1 MQPEGKKKT
10 KFSNSH
16 ITIFSPFLNFPFQ
29 VYPSKR
35 LQTMLPSNP
44 EHGNITTHPSLSPN
58 LASGI
63 SVIVINFLLSL
74 LGTLGNLLVLLVISV
89 NIRLATPSNLL
100 LANLASVDFICMAF
114 VAPGS
119 IYKQFC
125 RKLGFCHL
133 SEMTVLAFRG
143 LGQFVVAAAV
153 SSLFAIAVDRFLAI
167 SFPFKYTSMMTKRRT
182 VYCICLTW
190 LAGAVITFV
199 FMGLNFV
206 YIQSAYC
213 ILLIL
218 VTISLYI
225 HIFLFALKK
234 ERQIAALQITNA
246 KRTTNFLHERKSTK
260 TMAVILGVF
269 AASWV
274 PAVVFYA
281 VVSPEDPRF
290 PDIQS
295 WINAIYYLNAT
306 LNPFI
311 YCVRSVNFRKRVK
324 QLVKSTMIRFS
335 P

>member
-1 MQPEGKKKT
+1 M
-10 KFSNSH
+10 F
-16 ITIFSPFLNFPFQ
+16 
-29 VYPSKR
+29 
-35 LQTMLPSNP
+35 PSNP
-44 EHGNITTHPSLSPN
+44 EHGNTTVHPSLSPN
-58 LASGI
+58 LASCI
-63 SVIVINFLLSL
+63 SVIVINFLLSI

-100 LANLASVDFICMAF
+100 LANLATVDFICMAF

-119 IYKQFC
+119 IYKQLC

-153 SSLFAIAVDRFLAI
+153 SSLFVIAVDRFLAI

-182 VYCICLTW
+182 LYCICLTW
-190 LAGAVITFV
+190 FAGALITFV

-213 ILLIL
+213 TLFIL

-234 ERQIAALQITNA
+234 ERQIAALQIANV
-246 KRTTNFLHERKSTK
+246 KRATNFLHERKSTK

-269 AASWV
+269 TASWV
-274 PAVVFYA
+274 PAVAFYA

-290 PDIQS
+290 ITIQS
-295 WINAIYYLNAT
+295 WINAIYFLNAT

-311 YCVRSVNFRKRVK
+311 YCIRSVNFRTRVK
-324 QLVKSTMIRFS
+324 KLVKSSMIRFS
-335 P
+335 L

>member
-1 MQPEGKKKT
+1 M
-10 KFSNSH
+10 
-16 ITIFSPFLNFPFQ
+16 
-29 VYPSKR
+29 V
-35 LQTMLPSNP
+35 PSNP
-44 EHGNITTHPSLSPN
+44 EHGNTTMHPSLSPN
-58 LASGI
+58 LAVCI
-63 SVIVINFLLSL
+63 SIIVINFLLSI

-89 NIRLATPSNLL
+89 NLRLTTPSNLL

-114 VAPGS
+114 VVPGS
-119 IYKQFC
+119 IYRQLC
-125 RKLGFCHL
+125 RKLGFCHP
-133 SEMTVLAFRG
+133 SETTVLAFRG

-153 SSLFAIAVDRFLAI
+153 SSLFVIAVDRFLAI

-182 VYCICLTW
+182 VYCSCLTW

-218 VTISLYI
+218 VTTSLYI
-225 HIFLFALKK
+225 HIFLSALKK
-234 ERQIAALQITNA
+234 ERQIAALRIPNA
-246 KRTTNFLHERKSTK
+246 KKTTNYLHERKSTK

-290 PDIQS
+290 LDIQS
-295 WINAIYYLNAT
+295 WINAVYYLNAT

-311 YCVRSVNFRKRVK
+311 YCIRSVNFRTRVK
-324 QLVKSTMIRFS
+324 KLVKSSMIRFS
-335 P
+335 L

>member
-1 MQPEGKKKT
+1 MLPNNTEQGNT
-10 KFSNSH
+10 AM
-16 ITIFSPFLNFPFQ
+16 
-29 VYPSKR
+29 YPSV
-35 LQTMLPSNP
+35 
-44 EHGNITTHPSLSPN
+44 SPN
-58 LASGI
+58 LASSI

-74 LGTLGNLLVLLVISV
+74 FGILGNLLVLLVTSL

-100 LANLASVDFICMAF
+100 LANLASVDFICMAL

-119 IYKQFC
+119 IYKQLC
-125 RKLGFCHL
+125 RTLGFCHL

-153 SSLFAIAVDRFLAI
+153 SSLFVIAVDRFLAI
-167 SFPFKYTSMMTKRRT
+167 SFPFKYTSTMTKRRT

-206 YIQSAYC
+206 YIQSGYC

-225 HIFLFALKK
+225 HIFLSALKK
-234 ERQIAALQITNA
+234 EKQIAALQVTNVR
-246 KRTTNFLHERKSTK
+246 RTTNFLHERKSTK
-260 TMAVILGVF
+260 TMAIILGVF
-269 AASWV
+269 SASWV

-324 QLVKSTMIRFS
+324 KLVKSSMIRFR